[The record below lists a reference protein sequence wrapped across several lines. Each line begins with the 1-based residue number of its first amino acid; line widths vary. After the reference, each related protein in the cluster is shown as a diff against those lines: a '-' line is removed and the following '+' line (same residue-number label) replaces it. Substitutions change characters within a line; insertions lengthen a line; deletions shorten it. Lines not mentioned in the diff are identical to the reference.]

1 MFSYKVT
8 FTHIEYGE
16 VTETVNSWVKAADV
30 VRELLFSGKRGA
42 TITIE
47 VS

>member
-1 MFSYKVT
+1 MFSYRVT
-8 FTHIEYGE
+8 FTHIESGE
-16 VTETVNSWVKAADV
+16 VTEVVNSWVKAADV
-30 VRELLFSGKRGA
+30 ARELLFSAKRGA